1 MSDLERVI
9 NQIQKEIQIDDQG
22 RGFISIWGAARLA
35 DVSYGTLSEALKSGV
50 RQKPSSLAEFLDRQ
64 GFDYIRQ
71 NSCGSEGIP
80 DLALALILEYYG
92 YESLERYRS
101 EQAKAACRGF
111 RAIGIRVWMQQ
122 IKGITKLAGVSQ
134 PAKLPDGLLK
144 LVARIEKNGESL
156 HTLHHRLM
164 TDIRDLV
171 EVVRTTYNQSARE
184 EYFELLTRLNQQLE
198 RSLAV
203 SQSERLIEQNK
214 LDVGIIGCNQIA
226 VSQTQRLIEQAFIM
240 QSTQTGCLERYISK
254 RKNKAGLVVEYPQI
268 NAATRDESIHENWY
282 WRYKYS
288 VKDPE
293 TGKWVARSKS
303 VKLEKLGT
311 VRTAIALD
319 ATLPT
324 ILRLIEER

>member
-1 MSDLERVI
+1 
-9 NQIQKEIQIDDQG
+9 
-22 RGFISIWGAARLA
+22 
-35 DVSYGTLSEALKSGV
+35 
-50 RQKPSSLAEFLDRQ
+50 
-64 GFDYIRQ
+64 
-71 NSCGSEGIP
+71 
-80 DLALALILEYYG
+80 
-92 YESLERYRS
+92 
-101 EQAKAACRGF
+101 
-111 RAIGIRVWMQQ
+111 
-122 IKGITKLAGVSQ
+122 
-134 PAKLPDGLLK
+134 
-144 LVARIEKNGESL
+144 
-156 HTLHHRLM
+156 LM

-184 EYFELLTRLNQQLE
+184 EYFELLTRLNQQLD
-198 RSLAV
+198 R
-203 SQSERLIEQNK
+203 RL
-214 LDVGIIGCNQIA
+214 A